1 VDYSIVTIVHHLRCS
16 EFRPRWQNWLYARV
30 EKQYLESVD
39 AYIFNSNNTRLQVEN
54 LAGKVERSIVAY
66 PAGDRLQPELPP
78 DWIISRAEHPGPLQ
92 IIFLGNVIPRK
103 GLHILLEALSL
114 ISGKKWQLSVVGSL
128 QFDPNYVRQVKLRVQ
143 EYGMQAKIKFLGT
156 LDEDDLKQV
165 LLSSHLLVMPS
176 YHEGFGIAYLE
187 GMGFGL
193 PAIASDS
200 GGAAEIIRDGEN
212 GFLVPPGDA
221 VMLSEYID
229 LLINDRKFLVDLS
242 QGACERYA
250 RHPTWEDTSSQ
261 VHDFLKTLVRSGARL

>member
-1 VDYSIVTIVHHLRCS
+1 
-16 EFRPRWQNWLYARV
+16 
-30 EKQYLESVD
+30 
-39 AYIFNSNNTRLQVEN
+39 
-54 LAGKVERSIVAY
+54 
-66 PAGDRLQPELPP
+66 
-78 DWIISRAEHPGPLQ
+78 
-92 IIFLGNVIPRK
+92 
-103 GLHILLEALSL
+103 
-114 ISGKKWQLSVVGSL
+114 
-128 QFDPNYVRQVKLRVQ
+128 
-143 EYGMQAKIKFLGT
+143 
-156 LDEDDLKQV
+156 
-165 LLSSHLLVMPS
+165 MPS

-229 LLINDRKFLVDLS
+229 LLINDRKFLVELS
-242 QGACERYA
+242 RSACERYA